1 MGRLFWKFFFIFII
15 AQMALAGGISLAVL
29 QLNHGKFAP
38 WKTSAQS
45 EATRALDAAS
55 LMLERGGEAS
65 LQTLLEKW
73 SSEPGSAVYAFGPD
87 GHELLGRIRP
97 AGAEAVSAG
106 DMPGVARNERT
117 VALADG
123 RSFVIVVDERGG
135 SNSPTADGPGN
146 QGRPFGAAPP
156 GFPMLP
162 IVGSVLAGFLV
173 AALLA
178 WYVSKPIRS
187 LRRAFEAAAEGNL
200 DARVGDSLGR
210 RRDELADLGRDF
222 DRTAAQLK
230 RLMEGQ
236 RRLLHDVS
244 HELRSPLARLQAAVG
259 LARQQPGNVEESMDR
274 IERESERMDYLID
287 ELLTL
292 SRVGAGVDAG
302 RQESVDI
309 AELLTQVVQ
318 DVSFE
323 QRGLSVPV
331 TFESRIEDLAMS
343 RVKGNAEMLHRVFEN
358 VVRNAARYTPPGTR
372 IGIVGGHDPVRREVR
387 VLVSDEGPGVPVADL
402 ETIFEPFFRGPT
414 GRGASGHG
422 LGLTIARRIIE
433 AHGGSIGASNRTAG
447 GLDVEIRL
455 PA

>member
-1 MGRLFWKFFFIFII
+1 MGRLFWKFFFIFIL
-15 AQMALAGGISLAVL
+15 AQVALAGGISLAVL

-222 DRTAAQLK
+222 DRTAARLK
-230 RLMEGQ
+230 LLMDGQ

-259 LARQQPGNVEESMDR
+259 LARQQPGNAEASMDR
-274 IERESERMDYLID
+274 IERESVRMDMLVD

-292 SRVGAGVDAG
+292 SRVEAGMGAE
-302 RQESVDI
+302 QHESVDI
-309 AELLTQVVQ
+309 AELLNQVVQ

-323 QRGLSVPV
+323 RGAMSVPIAIVSQIGNLSVSIV
-331 TFESRIEDLAMS
+331 E
-343 RVKGNAEMLHRVFEN
+343 GNAEMLHRAFEN
-358 VVRNAARYTPPGTR
+358 VVRNAARHTPPGTR
-372 IGIVGGHDPVRREVR
+372 ISIDGSYDPVRREVR
-387 VLVSDEGPGVPVADL
+387 VLISDEGPGVPVAKL
-402 ETIFEPFFRGPT
+402 ESIFEPFFRGAS
-414 GRGASGHG
+414 GLGASGHG
-422 LGLTIARRIIE
+422 LGLAIARRIID
-433 AHGGSIGASNRTAG
+433 AHGGSISASIRTAG
-447 GLDVEIRL
+447 GLVVEIRL